1 MFKVYS
7 ASAGAGKTYNLVLDY
22 LAACFKS
29 HLSGFLKLVNK
40 KEYQCDHCT
49 GYKQILAI
57 TFTNNAGSEMKD
69 RVVRQLHAFAFVQT
83 VEDLNAD
90 DFDNLSIKVFGDDS
104 PLSAEDRFIFL
115 NRTAKALL
123 HDILYDYAQ
132 FSITT
137 IDSFIQR
144 VIRSSA
150 LYLNLSM
157 NYAVQIRL
165 NDFFR
170 MAIEQYIC
178 ELSSNNGQFDV
189 VVKELIQ
196 QMEDKGKANIRR
208 FLTNNLK
215 ILYQDT
221 EKSHPFVKNLSDIT
235 VLQKVIDSWR
245 MECKT
250 IENVCK
256 AAIKP
261 LCEEALAIFIQAG
274 LEGIAPNGSSK
285 WNEWFKTVQEDPFEK
300 SKGFENSKL
309 QKGIN
314 PDRIFNKA
322 PKAEDLR
329 DSYIQQIIALFEQI
343 KAKVEPFA
351 RRYFTCRALSQNAN
365 GLLVLSTLASHIE
378 EIKTKTDSFFLSESN
393 PLLNDKI
400 TSGEGDSLFDKFHF
414 YRHLFID
421 EFQDTSLMQWEDLK
435 PMIINA
441 LSDGGD
447 TTLFGDV
454 KQSIY
459 RFRNGDVDLFYRL
472 MDYDRLTK
480 SATDQDVAN
489 LVHKDSFKTE
499 PLRVNRRSYSSIIQF
514 NNNFF
519 QYYAKKVNKEG
530 YYSEV
535 EQDYQEKK
543 KGGLV
548 QLFCYNKKD
557 FKDIRTVWS
566 GCSEEFFQN
575 VYLQMKAEEAE
586 LLYAVMDAKNR
597 GYEYGQMAVLLR
609 GRAKCNLFAQR
620 LMAAGVPVETSDS
633 LQLCDNPGIN
643 LLISTLNRIIH
654 PDDKLAQTTIL
665 HYLAN
670 KCQLPLHSVLEK
682 CERTSFFEVMASQF
696 QKPDIQELFSRW
708 KQEPLQV
715 TVKELIRFYDFQED
729 ENPFIADFLDLVH
742 EYVQTQAASIGGFLD
757 WWNDLHTSG
766 ETIPRLS
773 LSGSTGA
780 VRLMTIHASKGM
792 EFPVVITWCN
802 ASTPQ
807 PTSYWVQ
814 DTVSEQ
820 YCYIEHKK
828 NLQFSDF
835 QPEYEEEE
843 DKRQLDV
850 LNLWYV
856 DFTRAKDM
864 LYILTEFPEQSKSD
878 EYDIKNLLKS
888 FANNEY
894 TDSQIEVQKQHET
907 LYYYGDFDW
916 QKPNKKAEK
925 QEKENPLRVTCSEMT
940 FCDNE
945 SMSVKSS
952 ETVSEAIDTGTHI
965 HQFLQKLT
973 QFPNTQEEREKLV
986 ADEPEEI
993 RERLLQLFERTEKD
1007 PTLRPYF
1014 YLDEGDSVLNEIPIV
1029 TQNGATLRPDR
1040 IVMKSDHVMI
1050 IDYKTGREHAA
1061 KYEAQL
1067 EEYVQCLREM
1077 GYPDVRKDILYVS

>member
-1 MFKVYS
+1 MLKVYS

-29 HLSGFLKLVNK
+29 HLPGFLKLVDK
-40 KEYQCDHCT
+40 KGYYCDRCT
-49 GYKQILAI
+49 GYQHILAI

-69 RVVRQLHAFAFVQT
+69 RVVRQLHAFAFAQT
-83 VEDLNAD
+83 ANHLNPN
-90 DFDNLSIKVFGDDS
+90 DFNNLSIKVFGKNTA
-104 PLSAEDRFIFL
+104 LTAEERFIFL

-123 HDILYDYAQ
+123 HDILYDYAR

-165 NDFFR
+165 TDFFR
-170 MAIEQYIC
+170 TAIEQYIC
-178 ELSSNNGQFDV
+178 ELSTNNGQFDV
-189 VVKELIQ
+189 VVKELML

-221 EKSHPFVKNLSDIT
+221 EKSHPFVKNLSDIS

-245 MECKT
+245 KECKT
-250 IENVCK
+250 IENTCK

-261 LCEEALAIFIQAG
+261 ICDEALVIFAQADAQ
-274 LEGIAPNGSSK
+274 GIAPNGSSK

-300 SKGFENSKL
+300 NKGFENSKL
-309 QKGIN
+309 QKGIH
-314 PDRIFNKA
+314 PDKIFNKA

-343 KAKVEPFA
+343 KTKVEPAA

-400 TSGEGDSLFDKFHF
+400 TAGEGDSLFDKFQF

-441 LSDGGD
+441 LSEGGD

-472 MDYDRLTK
+472 MDYNRLSN
-480 SATDQDVAN
+480 SASDQEVSN
-489 LVHKDSFKTE
+489 LVHQDAFTTE
-499 PLRVNRRSYSSIIQF
+499 PLLVNRRSYSSVIQF

-519 QYYAKKVNKEG
+519 QYYAKRVHKEE

-535 EQDYQEKK
+535 EQEFQEKK
-543 KGGLV
+543 TGGLV
-548 QLFCYNKKD
+548 QIFGYNKND
-557 FKDIRTVWS
+557 A
-566 GCSEEFFQN
+566 E
-575 VYLQMKAEEAE
+575 QMKAEETE
-586 LLYAVMDAKNR
+586 LLRAVMDAKER
-597 GYEYGQMAVLLR
+597 GYEYGEMAVLLR

-643 LLISTLNRIIH
+643 LLISTLNLIIH
-654 PDDKLAQTTIL
+654 PDDRLAQTTIL
-665 HYLAN
+665 HYLAD
-670 KCQLPLHSVLEK
+670 QMQWPLHPILEK
-682 CERTSFFEVMASQF
+682 CEQTSFFDAMVSQF
-696 QKPDIQELFSRW
+696 QKTDIQELFSRW

-715 TVKELIRFYDFQED
+715 SVKELIRFYDIRVD
-729 ENPFIADFLDLVH
+729 ESPFIADFLDLVH
-742 EYVQTQAASIGGFLD
+742 EYAQTQVASIGGFLD
-757 WWNDLHTSG
+757 WWNDLHLSG

-802 ASTPQ
+802 ASPPQ

-814 DTVSEQ
+814 DKNSGQ

-835 QPEYEEEE
+835 QREYEEEE
-843 DKRQLDV
+843 EKRQLDV

-864 LYILTEFPEQSKSD
+864 LYILTEFPEASKSD
-878 EYDIKNLLKS
+878 ENDIKNLLKS
-888 FANNEY
+888 FANNEFP
-894 TDSQIEVQKQHET
+894 DSKIEIQKQHDM
-907 LYYYGDFDW
+907 LYYFGDLGW
-916 QKPNKKAEK
+916 QKPDKKAEDRD
-925 QEKENPLRVTCSEMT
+925 KESPLRVSWSEMT

-945 SMSVKSS
+945 SMAVKSS

-965 HQFLQKLT
+965 HHFLQKLT
-973 QFPNTQEEREKLV
+973 QFPHTKEERDSLV
-986 ADEPEEI
+986 AEEPDEI

-1007 PTLRPYF
+1007 PVLHPYF
-1014 YLDEGDSVLNEIPIV
+1014 YLDEGDRVLNEVPIIME
-1029 TQNGATLRPDR
+1029 NGGTLRPDR
-1040 IVMKSDHVMI
+1040 IVIKPDHVMI
-1050 IDYKTGREHAA
+1050 IDYKTGREYAA

-1067 EEYVQCLREM
+1067 EEYAHCLREM
-1077 GYPDVRKDILYVS
+1077 GYPDVRKDILYIS